1 MMTEEAKFARELEL
15 YRQECEGAAQFFFG
29 YLAIHEI
36 ARRREAV
43 WELLNRNAM
52 FWNTAS
58 GAMQTAA
65 IIAVGRVFDQGS
77 PHNIDRVLKLAQDS
91 PSIFSKASLGRRKQA
106 GATQAPSWLA
116 DYLDKAYV
124 PVTADFRR
132 LRAHVKK
139 RRRIY
144 EANYRDLRHKIYA
157 HRMVGDDSEVEPI
170 VAKTSIRELE
180 RLLLFLLRFYESM
193 WHLFM
198 NGSKPTLRRLRY
210 SVNAAG
216 RLSLPRISASGT
228 SAHGS

>member
-1 MMTEEAKFARELEL
+1 MTDEAKFDQELEL
-15 YRQECEGAAQFFFG
+15 YRQECESAAQFFFG
-29 YLAIHEI
+29 YLAIHEV

-91 PSIFSKASLGRRKQA
+91 PSIFSRTALGRRKQA
-106 GATQAPSWLA
+106 GAPQAPSWLA
-116 DYLDKAYV
+116 EYLDKAYV

-144 EANYRDLRHKIYA
+144 EANYRDLRHK
-157 HRMVGDDSEVEPI
+157 
-170 VAKTSIRELE
+170 T
-180 RLLLFLLRFYESM
+180 
-193 WHLFM
+193 
-198 NGSKPTLRRLRY
+198 TLTEWSGTTLKSSRSWRKQVF
-210 SVNAAG
+210 VN
-216 RLSLPRISASGT
+216 SSASCSSFFGFTNRCGT
-228 SAHGS
+228 YS